1 MKRLPFAQLAAER
14 SKMVERLR
22 QLPIAD
28 DGVRQRAMAVLERR
42 VENWWGGALAPTTQF
57 SDVPP
62 RVRPAVLAPD
72 PVELWILRAISP
84 NARPAVFG
92 VDADGAVCTVDRTGR
107 YQIFVSGLSVL
118 LDEASD
124 ICRHINGGG
133 GFLLVERGGRFFT
146 DLEADMDQAL
156 VVADIDPQRS
166 REPKQARPKSF
177 WQQVVGFLPWVHDE
191 PDKDARPAGSEAD
204 GAPEQPADFWS
215 RLEEDDLN
223 ARPVHQLV
231 VDFDTG
237 AWPASGVLGE
247 LGYKVGKNGLGPT
260 VRRNILRDA
269 LMVDLVATTAG
280 AESYLREWGAP
291 NSRQRALKIERC
303 LAGFAELNRYKSADY
318 SEAIADWESDLAWFT
333 QECSP

>member
-1 MKRLPFAQLAAER
+1 MTR
-14 SKMVERLR
+14 
-22 QLPIAD
+22 
-28 DGVRQRAMAVLERR
+28 
-42 VENWWGGALAPTTQF
+42 F

-62 RVRPAVLAPD
+62 RDRPAVLPTD
-72 PVELWILRAISP
+72 PVELWILRAVSSK
-84 NARPAVFG
+84 ARPSVFG
-92 VDADGAVCTVDRTGR
+92 VEADGAVCTVDRTGR
-107 YQIFVSGLSVL
+107 YQIFVSGLSRL
-118 LDEASD
+118 LDEAAD
-124 ICRHINGGG
+124 VCRHINGGG

-146 DLEADMDQAL
+146 DLDTDIEQAL
-156 VVADIDPQRS
+156 VVADIDRQRP
-166 REPKQARPKSF
+166 RERNQARPKSF
-177 WQQVVGFLPWVHDE
+177 WQQVVGFLPWVHDDS
-191 PDKDARPAGSEAD
+191 DKDACPAESEGD

-223 ARPVHQLV
+223 ARPVHELV

-237 AWPASGVLGE
+237 AWPASGVLGK

-269 LMVDLVATTAG
+269 LMVDLVATTAE

-303 LAGFAELNRYKSADY
+303 LAGFAELNRHKSADY